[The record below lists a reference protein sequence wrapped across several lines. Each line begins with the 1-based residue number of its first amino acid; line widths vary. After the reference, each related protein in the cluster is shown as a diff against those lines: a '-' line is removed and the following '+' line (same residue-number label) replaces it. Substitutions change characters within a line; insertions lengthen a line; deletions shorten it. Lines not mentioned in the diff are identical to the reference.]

1 METIKKQRIAV
12 ALRNYCDR
20 YGSQGKAAKALKMS
34 SSMVSLMLTG
44 DWDKISDQQWLTVA
58 AGIGF
63 KSERWEAVE
72 TTDFRI
78 LSAMLTD
85 AQTGALVMSITG
97 AAGSGKSFTCRYFA
111 ETHQSVYVVSCD
123 SYWTRKD
130 LTEELLTT
138 MGEDTAGLTLSAL
151 TRKVVRRLRMTDHPL
166 LILDEA
172 DKLSD
177 KVLNAFITLYNQLDG
192 ICGIVLIAT
201 SHLEKKLLSGVRHNK
216 QGYNEIW
223 SRLGRKCVPLN
234 GVSAQDIV
242 LVCEANGV
250 TDEKLVSTIIADSE
264 SDLRRVARKVH
275 AVKRSLA
282 KAAQRKAEQAAE
294 EDKEDEQ

>member
-20 YGSQGKAAKALKMS
+20 YGSQSKAAKALKMS
-34 SSMVSLMLTG
+34 GGMISQMLTG
-44 DWDKISDQQWLTVA
+44 DWDKIADQQWHAAA
-58 AGIGF
+58 AGIGY
-63 KSERWEAVE
+63 KEERWEAVE
-72 TTDFRI
+72 TSDFRT
-78 LSAMLTD
+78 LSAILAD
-85 AQTGALVMSITG
+85 AQQNSLVMSIVG
-97 AAGSGKSFTCRYFA
+97 AAGTGKSFTCRHYS
-111 ETHQSVYVVSCD
+111 ETHQNVVVVSCD

-130 LTEELLTT
+130 LIEELLTT
-138 MGEDTAGLTLSAL
+138 MGEDTAGLTLAGL
-151 TRKVVRRLRMTDHPL
+151 TRKAVKKLRMTDSPL

-177 KVLNAFITLYNQLDG
+177 KVLNAFITLYNQLEG

-223 SRLGRKCVPLN
+223 SRLGRKCIPLS

-242 LVCEANGV
+242 MVCQANGV
-250 TDEKLVSTIIADSE
+250 DDEKTIDSIIADSD

-275 AVKRSLA
+275 AAKR
-282 KAAQRKAEQAAE
+282 KAAQSAKRQAEDAE
-294 EDKEDEQ
+294 